1 MSEEKKPGGL
11 GDGVKDDA
19 KDTAN
24 KALGDTAGDLSHVDP
39 TKQSVGDIAAEL
51 AKKRMEDAKQAAQQM
66 ALKNVEILKQMAI
79 AEAMGGMDSA
89 LGGVADQVPGGMG
102 KGLKDAA
109 EAETQSQLNNQANNV
124 ENKGKK
130 LADIAPSENTKS

>member
-1 MSEEKKPGGL
+1 MPDEQNASGM

-19 KDTAN
+19 KNTAE
-24 KALGDTAGDLSHVDP
+24 KALADSANDLSHVDP
-39 TKQSVGDIAAEL
+39 TKQSVGDIASQIAE
-51 AKKRMEDAKQAAQQM
+51 KRKEDAKQAAIQM

-79 AEAMGGMDSA
+79 SEAMSGADSA
-89 LGGVADQVPGGMG
+89 LSPIADQVPGGMG

-109 EAETQSQLNNQANNV
+109 EAEGRNQLNNQANNV

-130 LADIAPSENTKS
+130 LADIAPSEDKKA